1 MAKKLSS
8 GDDLAFTPAAELR
21 QMVAAKKVSPVELAN
36 LYLRRIESLDGRL
49 HSFLTVD
56 HDGAMRSAKAAE
68 QAVMR
73 GDPLGPLHGVPISV
87 KDLDMTSGLRTTNGS
102 LAFKDWV
109 PDEDSVHVEWVRRA
123 GAVILGKTNTPEF
136 GMFGLT
142 ENRLGPPCGNPW
154 DLSRTAGGSSGGA
167 ASSVGA
173 GLAPIATGGDGG
185 GSIRIPAAFCGLY
198 GIKPTLGRVPLYLG
212 KGAIPVANL
221 TGQIGPITRTVRDA
235 AMLLQ
240 VMAGHDPRDS
250 ESATVTP
257 PDFAAAVDRDVKGL
271 HIAWTPDYGYA
282 PVDPEVAKTA
292 ATAAKSF
299 EGLGCRVEE
308 ANLGF
313 GTPFDA
319 WWTVFCVNVYVN
331 LKPVLEKQREDL
343 TWYVREC
350 LEYGAGVSGA
360 QYAAAL
366 GQIAVLK
373 ARLADVFA
381 KYDLILSPTLA
392 VPAFPHSQPPKE
404 IGGHHIAKPFWSF
417 FPFTYPIN
425 ISGHPAASVPCGF
438 SSGGLPIGL
447 HIIGRHWDE
456 ETVLSASAAYERAK
470 PWVHRRP
477 PIAA

>member
-1 MAKKLSS
+1 VAKKQSQAN
-8 GDDLAFTPAAELR
+8 DLAFTPAIELR
-21 QMVAAKKVSPVELAN
+21 RMVASKNVSPVELAE
-36 LYLRRIESLDGRL
+36 LYLGRIEKLDGEL

-56 HDGAMRSAKAAE
+56 RDGTMRSARAAE

-87 KDLDMTSGLRTTNGS
+87 KDLDITRGLRTTNGS
-102 LAFKDWV
+102 LTFKDWV

-123 GAVILGKTNTPEF
+123 GVVILGKTNTPEF

-154 DLSRTAGGSSGGA
+154 DPSRTAGGSSGGA

-235 AMLLQ
+235 AVLLQ
-240 VMAGHDPRDS
+240 VLAGHDPRDP
-250 ESATVTP
+250 ESSRVTP
-257 PDFAAAVDRDVKGL
+257 PDFVAAVDRDIKGL
-271 HIAWTPDYGYA
+271 RIAWTSDYGYA
-282 PVDPEVAKTA
+282 PVDPEVAK
-292 ATAAKSF
+292 ATAEGAKTF
-299 EGLGCRVEE
+299 VRLGCHVEE
-308 ANLGF
+308 INLGLDN
-313 GTPFDA
+313 PFDA

-331 LKPVLEKQREDL
+331 LKTVFEKHVEDL

-350 LEYGAGVSGA
+350 LEYGAEASGA
-360 QYAAAL
+360 RYAAAL
-366 GQIAVLK
+366 GQITILK
-373 ARLADVFA
+373 ARLADVFE

-404 IGGHHIAKPFWSF
+404 IGGRSIAKPFWSF

-456 ETVLSASAAYERAK
+456 ETVLSASAAFERAK
-470 PWVHRRP
+470 PWAHLRP

>member
-1 MAKKLSS
+1 VAKKQTLGS
-8 GDDLAFTPAAELR
+8 DLAFTSAVELR
-21 QMVAAKKVSPVELAN
+21 QMVATKKVSPVELAE
-36 LYLRRIESLDGRL
+36 LYLGRIEKLDGQL
-49 HSFLTVD
+49 HSFLLVD
-56 HDGAMRSAKAAE
+56 HEGAMRAAKAAE

-87 KDLDMTSGLRTTNGS
+87 KDLDMTRGLRTTNGS
-102 LAFKDWV
+102 LAFKGWV
-109 PDEDSVHVEWVRRA
+109 PDEDSANVECLRRA

-154 DLSRTAGGSSGGA
+154 DPSRTAGGSSGGA

-173 GLAPIATGGDGG
+173 GLAPIGTAGDGG

-212 KGAIPVANL
+212 KDAIPVANL
-221 TGQIGPITRTVRDA
+221 TGQLGSIARTVRDA
-235 AMLLQ
+235 AVFLQ
-240 VMAGHDPRDS
+240 VIAGYDPRDP
-250 ESATVTP
+250 ESSRAMP
-257 PDFAAAVDRDVKGL
+257 PDFAAAVGRDVKGL
-271 HIAWTPDYGYA
+271 RIAWTPDYGYA
-282 PVDPEVAKTA
+282 AVDPEVAKA
-292 ATAAKSF
+292 AAAGAKTF
-299 EGLGCRVEE
+299 EKLGCHVEE
-308 ANLGF
+308 IELGLEN
-313 GTPFDA
+313 PFDT
-319 WWTVFCVNVYVN
+319 WWTIFCVSGYVN
-331 LKPVLEKQREDL
+331 LKTVLKKQGDDL

-350 LEYGAGVSGA
+350 LEYGATVSGA
-360 QYAAAL
+360 EYAAAL

-373 ARLADVFA
+373 DKLADVFE
-381 KYDLILSPTLA
+381 KYDLIMSPTLA
-392 VPAFPHSQPPKE
+392 VPAFPHSKPPKR
-404 IGGHHIAKPFWSF
+404 IGGRTVAKPFWSF

-456 ETVLSASAAYERAK
+456 ETVLAASAAFEKAK
-470 PWVHRRP
+470 PWAHRRP